1 MMDVG
6 ARYPTK
12 NNALEDLR
20 RKDEGRR
27 EVQHEDGR

>member
-12 NNALEDLR
+12 NNALEELP

-27 EVQHEDGR
+27 EVVA